1 MKIHSAKDLKHL
13 DEITIKTQT
22 ISSWQLMERAA
33 SVLFSAIQEDFD
45 IADTHF
51 SILCG
56 HGNNGGD
63 GLALARMLY
72 QAGSEVNTYL
82 INSQNYSEDNLEN
95 QKRLHYLQN
104 NTLDFKKLPV
114 FKKDTVIIDALF
126 GYGLSRP
133 LDLGWLNLI
142 QLINDSSLKIISVD
156 MPSGL
161 LADQSTPKNSP
172 IIKADT
178 VYTFQCPKLAL
189 LQPENAEFVKSFK
202 ILNIGLEDATD
213 SKNHYLTPAF
223 IKSVLKTPGRFS
235 HKGTFGHALII
246 GGSYGK
252 IGAPLLSAKAALKT
266 GCGLVTAY
274 IPKCGYVPFQTAFPE
289 AMVITD
295 SSEENISDLT
305 LAISPYDAIGIGIGL
320 GQSEETKKAFQR
332 FLNQKSLPP
341 LVIDADGLNLISQNT
356 DLLAALPNNTI
367 LTPHPKELQRLIGS
381 WKDDFEKL
389 ELAKSFAAALNTILL
404 IKGANT
410 AVILPDGTVYYN
422 STGNYGMA
430 TGGSGDVLTGII
442 TSLLAQSY
450 SAEHAAL
457 IGVYLHGLAGD
468 YAAQKIHSKSI
479 IASNIIEHITDAWH
493 SLLPKNF

>member
-13 DEITIKTQT
+13 DEITIKIQT

-51 SILCG
+51 TILCG

-72 QAGSEVNTYL
+72 QAGSEVSTHL

-95 QKRLHYLQN
+95 QKRLHYIQIN
-104 NTLDFKKLPV
+104 PLDSKKLPV
-114 FKKDTVIIDALF
+114 FKKDTVIIDALL
-126 GYGLSRP
+126 GYGLSHP

-142 QLINDSSLKIISVD
+142 EHINDSSLKIISVD

-161 LADQSTPKNSP
+161 LADQSTPKTSP
-172 IIKADT
+172 IIKADI
-178 VYTFQCPKLAL
+178 VYTFQYPKLAL

-202 ILNIGLEDATD
+202 ILNIGLEDAAH
-213 SKNHYLTPAF
+213 SQNYYLTPGF
-223 IKSVLKTPGRFS
+223 IKSILKTSGRFS

-274 IPKCGYVPFQTAFPE
+274 IPKCGYVPFQTTFPE
-289 AMVITD
+289 SMVITD

-305 LAISPYDAIGIGIGL
+305 LDISPYDAIGIGIGL
-320 GQSEETKKAFQR
+320 GQSEETKKAFQK
-332 FLNQKSLPP
+332 FLNQVALPP
-341 LVIDADGLNLISQNT
+341 FVIDADGLNLISQNT

-410 AVILPDGTVYYN
+410 AVILPDGNVYYN

-450 SAEHAAL
+450 SAQHATL

-468 YAAQKIHSKSI
+468 YAAQKIHPRSL
-479 IASNIIEHITDAWH
+479 IASNITEHITDAWH